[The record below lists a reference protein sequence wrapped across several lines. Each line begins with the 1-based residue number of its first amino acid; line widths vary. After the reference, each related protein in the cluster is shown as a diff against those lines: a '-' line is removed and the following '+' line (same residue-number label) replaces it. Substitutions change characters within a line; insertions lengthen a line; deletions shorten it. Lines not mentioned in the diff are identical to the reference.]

1 MAKAAERRY
10 EVYITGT
17 QTHKGPELRI
27 EIAEETAPLTQ
38 QPALF
43 KYESKWEEARDT
55 VKQHIVLRVPI
66 GFHVWYRVACW
77 DLLPPRHEFT
87 KFSAIDVLSL
97 DHYPHLEHI
106 DVTALPFLRKF
117 SWHPIKDAT
126 ASIQKRKYTLTSVR
140 ITGLTQCKY
149 LEELL
154 LQGMLHHPFILKL
167 KAPFRNLQALE
178 ELAVEFKC
186 VNQHYPLEL
195 VASQSLRSF
204 MYNGRWM
211 LGYFRAL
218 RSILVCACIV
228 VHRYPPQRHQG
239 HGRDIPALAKAIAY
253 GPIHDPS
260 LIIDVAWVIRRRMD
274 QHSTPIAHAL

>member
-43 KYESKWEEARDT
+43 KYESKWEAALDI
-55 VKQHIVLRVPI
+55 VKKRVVFRVPI
-66 GFHVWYRVACW
+66 GFHVWCRVACW
-77 DLLPPRHEFT
+77 DLLPPRHDFT
-87 KFSAIDVLSL
+87 QFSAIDVLSL

-117 SWHPIKDAT
+117 SWHPINHAT
-126 ASIQKRKYTLTSVR
+126 GSIQKRKYTLSSVR

-178 ELAVEFKC
+178 ELGVEFKC
-186 VNQHYPLEL
+186 ANRRYPLEL

-204 MYNGRWM
+204 TYNGRWV
-211 LGYFRAL
+211 LGYFQAFRGIV
-218 RSILVCACIV
+218 RSVCAV
-228 VHRYPPQRHQG
+228 LFYSQSPAMKAN
-239 HGRDIPALAKAIAY
+239 ALARAVAY

-260 LIIDVAWVIRRRMD
+260 LIVDVASVIRRRMD
-274 QHSTPIAHAL
+274 QNSTPIAHAL